1 MSENYKDPRQVALE
15 LVKKASDQIRYTND
29 DEFTF
34 EVVDK
39 LEEIEDMLKKDID
52 KEKEE
57 FIEKLVERMSLA

>member
-1 MSENYKDPRQVALE
+1 MSENYKDARQVALE

-52 KEKEE
+52 KEK
-57 FIEKLVERMSLA
+57 KNSLKN

>member
-52 KEKEE
+52 KEKTN
-57 FIEKLVERMSLA
+57 SLIS

>member
-1 MSENYKDPRQVALE
+1 MKWGGSLSENYKDPRQVALE

-34 EVVDK
+34 EVVNK

-52 KEKEE
+52 KD
-57 FIEKLVERMSLA
+57 KLVERVSLA

>member
-1 MSENYKDPRQVALE
+1 MSENYKDPKQVALE
-15 LVKKASDQIRYTND
+15 FVKKASDQIRYTND

-52 KEKEE
+52 KETKN
-57 FIEKLVERMSLA
+57 SLINQLKGCR

>member
-1 MSENYKDPRQVALE
+1 LSENYKDPRQVELE

-52 KEKEE
+52 KEK
-57 FIEKLVERMSLA
+57 KNSLKN

>member
-1 MSENYKDPRQVALE
+1 MKWGGNLSENYKDPRQVALE

-52 KEKEE
+52 KEK
-57 FIEKLVERMSLA
+57 KNSLKN

>member
-1 MSENYKDPRQVALE
+1 MSEKYKDPRQVALE

-34 EVVDK
+34 EVVNK

-52 KEKEE
+52 KD
-57 FIEKLVERMSLA
+57 KLVERVSLA

>member
-1 MSENYKDPRQVALE
+1 MSENYKDPRQVVLE

-34 EVVDK
+34 EVVNK

-52 KEKEE
+52 KD
-57 FIEKLVERMSLA
+57 KLIERMSLA

>member
-1 MSENYKDPRQVALE
+1 MSENYKDPRQVELE

-52 KEKEE
+52 KEK
-57 FIEKLVERMSLA
+57 KNSLKN

>member
-1 MSENYKDPRQVALE
+1 MSENYKDPRQVVLE

-34 EVVDK
+34 EVVNK

-52 KEKEE
+52 KD
-57 FIEKLVERMSLA
+57 KLVERMSLA

>member
-1 MSENYKDPRQVALE
+1 MSGNYKDPRQVALE

-34 EVVDK
+34 EMVNK

-52 KEKEE
+52 KD
-57 FIEKLVERMSLA
+57 KLVERVSLA

>member
-34 EVVDK
+34 EVVNK
-39 LEEIEDMLKKDID
+39 LEDMLKKDID
-52 KEKEE
+52 KD
-57 FIEKLVERMSLA
+57 KLVERVSLA

>member
-34 EVVDK
+34 EVVNK

-52 KEKEE
+52 KD
-57 FIEKLVERMSLA
+57 KLVERVSLA